1 MRTPGPNMT
10 FSPCRS
16 TSPATAACG
25 ADRTLRGMQDLL
37 AQREVVLLQQLRQAM
52 EHPPG
57 HPCEAI
63 YLLYDGY
70 AAGSPPVV
78 V

>member
-1 MRTPGPNMT
+1 
-10 FSPCRS
+10 
-16 TSPATAACG
+16 
-25 ADRTLRGMQDLL
+25 MQDLL

-52 EHPPG
+52 DHPPG

-63 YLLYDGY
+63 YLFYDGY